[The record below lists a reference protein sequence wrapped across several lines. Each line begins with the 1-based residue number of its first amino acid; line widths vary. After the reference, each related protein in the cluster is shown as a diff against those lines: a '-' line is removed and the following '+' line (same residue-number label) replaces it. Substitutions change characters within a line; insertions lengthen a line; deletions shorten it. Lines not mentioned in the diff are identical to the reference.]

1 MGKRKIFLY
10 LTVAFIILFSTM
22 SVWAYNAFR
31 GKNFLSKKGDQPVY
45 IYIKEGVKF
54 MDVLHLMEDQ
64 HIINDGLSFAFT
76 AKLMKY
82 QENVKPGRF
91 MIKPGMNNIEVVRLL
106 RSGKRDVS
114 TITFNNVKKHTDL
127 AEAVCGVSLP
137 HAKDE
142 LDSLVKSQKFL
153 SNYGF
158 DISTVIAMFVPNTYQ
173 IYWDESAKELFERMF
188 REYNKFWTE
197 DRLNKAKSLE
207 LSPQEIVTLA
217 SIVQGETLNK
227 KEQKTVA
234 GLYLN
239 RVKKGMKLEA
249 DPTLA
254 YVSGKSGKE
263 ILNKH
268 KLIDSPY
275 NTYMYAGLPPG
286 PIAMPDAHVVDAVL
300 NYEEHEYIFMCAK
313 GDGSGTHN
321 FAKTNRQHNNNV
333 SLYKKNLRIYL
344 KNKK

>member
-1 MGKRKIFLY
+1 
-10 LTVAFIILFSTM
+10 M
-22 SVWAYNAFR
+22 SVWSYNAFR
-31 GKNFLSKKGDQPVY
+31 GKNFLSKKGDKPVY
-45 IYIKEGVKF
+45 IYIKKGVKF
-54 MDVLHLMEDQ
+54 MDVLHLLEDQ

-76 AKLMKY
+76 AKIMNY
-82 QENVKPGRF
+82 QDNVKPGRF
-91 MIKPGMNNIEVVRLL
+91 MIKPGMNNIEAVRLL
-106 RSGKRDVS
+106 RSATRDVT

-127 AEAVCGVSLP
+127 AEAVCGTNLIQS
-137 HAKDE
+137 KDD
-142 LDSLVKSQKFL
+142 LDSLIRSQEFL
-153 SNYGF
+153 ANYDF
-158 DISTVIAMFVPNTYQ
+158 DTTTILSMFVPNTYQ
-173 IYWDESAKELFERMF
+173 VYWDESGKELFERMYK
-188 REYNKFWTE
+188 EHKKFWNEERT
-197 DRLNKAKSLE
+197 NKAIALD
-207 LSPQEIVTLA
+207 LSPKKIVALA

-254 YVSGKSGKE
+254 YISGKSGRE
-263 ILNKH
+263 IMNKH
-268 KLIDSPY
+268 KEIDSPY
-275 NTYMYAGLPPG
+275 NTYMYTGIPPG

-321 FAKTNRQHNNNV
+321 FAKTNKQHNNNV
-333 SLYKKNLRIYL
+333 SLYKKNLRTYL